1 MIQIINGVYGHYLNG
16 KVVPKDKN
24 SAPFELS
31 PEQEKRLVDAR
42 IAVYVGSTESAGSA
56 GADEVKDQPESI
68 KWVPEYSMEN
78 TVAELRE
85 IGKLC
90 GLTFKVGT
98 TKAEMVAALDKHIQ
112 EHTVEGVEVNEDGE
126 ISVADDDDAP
136 NFDAAD
142 AVVE

>member
-1 MIQIINGVYGHYLNG
+1 MIQIISGVYGTKTGMKRASDGSFKL
-16 KVVPKDKN
+16 
-24 SAPFELS
+24 SAKE
-31 PEQEKRLVDAR
+31 EARLVNRGVAK
-42 IAVYVGSTESAGSA
+42 YVGAPTVEPPE
-56 GADEVKDQPESI
+56 DEDAPELPDGVTGI
-68 KWVPEYSMEN
+68 PEYSIE
-78 TVAELRE
+78 TSAKELRE

-90 GLTFKVGT
+90 GLTFKVGMS
-98 TKAEMVAALDKHIQ
+98 KAEMVAALDKHIE